1 MAEKTYDIKIYYK
14 GPRGHDPPLPKEITV
29 AGWRLGDPPG
39 FVTWIMPGGEMVE
52 FWNLADVE
60 KIVSPVSEQYEQ
72 EEQQEG

>member
-14 GPRGHDPPLPKEITV
+14 GLKEVEPKEITV